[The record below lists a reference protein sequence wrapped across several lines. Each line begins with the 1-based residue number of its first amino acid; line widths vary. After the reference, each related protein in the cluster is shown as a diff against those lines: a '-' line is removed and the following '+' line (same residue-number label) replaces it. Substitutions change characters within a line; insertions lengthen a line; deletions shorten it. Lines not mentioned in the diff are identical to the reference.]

1 MVSFDARLWQRG
13 GKSEEQRRTAVEVMQ
28 AALEAVDPYQAV
40 RRHLRLDGEQL
51 VTDVASYDLDAI
63 ERVWVVGGGKAGAPM
78 VRAVEDLLGERIGG
92 GHVNV
97 KYGHALSTHIVRIQE
112 AGHPVPDQAGI
123 DGSLA
128 IVDILEQAGAND
140 LVICLISGG
149 GSALMSLPMQ
159 PVSLADMQTLTSQL
173 LAAGATINE
182 INAIRKHLEQLKG
195 GRLAQLAQPAA
206 VLSLILSD
214 VVGNPL
220 DVIASGPTVPDTST
234 YRDAWAIIERYGLA
248 QEIPGTIAKVL
259 RSGCDGGRPDTPKPG
274 DPALERA
281 QNVIIASNSLAADAA
296 RLKAEEL
303 GLNTLFLT
311 SYLQG
316 EAREIAQVLVAIA
329 REIRDSGLPVPAPA
343 CVILGGETTVTL
355 RGKGK
360 GGRNQEMAL
369 AAALAMEGLDDCLI
383 ACLATD
389 GTDGPT
395 DATGGVADGTTVRRG
410 QDLGLDAHAHLG
422 KNNAYPYLA
431 AISDLL
437 MTGPTQTNVNDLALI
452 FCW

>member
-1 MVSFDARLWQRG
+1 
-13 GKSEEQRRTAVEVMQ
+13 
-28 AALEAVDPYQAV
+28 
-40 RRHLRLDGEQL
+40 
-51 VTDVASYDLDAI
+51 
-63 ERVWVVGGGKAGAPM
+63 
-78 VRAVEDLLGERIGG
+78 
-92 GHVNV
+92 
-97 KYGHALSTHIVRIQE
+97 
-112 AGHPVPDQAGI
+112 
-123 DGSLA
+123 
-128 IVDILEQAGAND
+128 
-140 LVICLISGG
+140 
-149 GSALMSLPMQ
+149 
-159 PVSLADMQTLTSQL
+159 
-173 LAAGATINE
+173 
-182 INAIRKHLEQLKG
+182 
-195 GRLAQLAQPAA
+195 

-220 DVIASGPTVPDTST
+220 DVIASGPTVPDTSC
-234 YRDAWAIIERYGLA
+234 YGDAWAIIERYGLA

-259 RSGCDGGRPDTPKPG
+259 RTGRDGGLPDTPKPG

-296 RLKAEEL
+296 RLKAAEL
-303 GLNTLFLT
+303 ELNTLFLT

-329 REIRDSGLPVPAPA
+329 REIRDSGAPIPAPA

-369 AAALAMEGLDDCLI
+369 AAGLTMEGLHDCLI

-395 DATGGVADGTTVRRG
+395 DATGGVADGSSVRRG
-410 QDLGLDAHAHLG
+410 RELGLDAYAHLME
-422 KNNAYPYLA
+422 NNAYPYLE
-431 AISDLL
+431 AIGDL
-437 MTGPTQTNVNDLALI
+437 MRTGPTQTNVNDLALV